1 MRVERHIVKLLVLC
15 FVMGWMCYLVIIL
28 NQGSESDANTKPQV
42 AADNSI
48 DGLWQVNR
56 LTRRADNDQSE
67 ATTFEFRGR
76 LLTIRER
83 DGSNDTASVTI
94 RPSATFAAI
103 DLVFV
108 DEGQTKSIA
117 QGIYKCQGDQ
127 LILCL
132 SDAVTL
138 QDVDAIICDPA
149 GIVLTGRPRDFDA
162 QQGTLVWCT
171 RLE

>member
-15 FVMGWMCYLVIIL
+15 LVMGWMCYLVIFVG
-28 NQGSESDANTKPQV
+28 QGGGSDANTEPQV

-48 DGLWQVNR
+48 DGLWQVNSLMR
-56 LTRRADNDQSE
+56 LGDSDPTE
-67 ATTFEFRGR
+67 GTTFEFRGK
-76 LLTIRER
+76 LLTVREG
-83 DGSNDTASVTI
+83 DGNKDIASVTT

-108 DEGQTKSIA
+108 DEGQSQSIA

-132 SDAVTL
+132 SDAVAP
-138 QDVDAIICDPA
+138 QDVDAIICDPT
-149 GIVLTGRPRDFDA
+149 GIVLTTRPRDFDA
-162 QQGTLVWCT
+162 LQGTLVRCT